1 MECLR
6 KFKRNKRKNKK
17 LTFRDLFMDLEE
29 VTLAYSIPDSTL
41 SQEITVSAI
50 ELRFHQISL
59 NLMSALSQ

>member
-1 MECLR
+1 
-6 KFKRNKRKNKK
+6 
-17 LTFRDLFMDLEE
+17 MDLEE